1 MRHNTT
7 QAGIILD
14 ASITEK
20 KTDDSELTIENINV
34 PATPAK
40 EKKHQLNRVK
50 KIIKK
55 KIKIKIK
62 NIKMKIS
69 CGIRP

>member
-7 QAGIILD
+7 HAGIILD

-40 EKKHQLNRVK
+40 ENKHQLNRVKK

-62 NIKMKIS
+62 NIKMKNQLWN
-69 CGIRP
+69 